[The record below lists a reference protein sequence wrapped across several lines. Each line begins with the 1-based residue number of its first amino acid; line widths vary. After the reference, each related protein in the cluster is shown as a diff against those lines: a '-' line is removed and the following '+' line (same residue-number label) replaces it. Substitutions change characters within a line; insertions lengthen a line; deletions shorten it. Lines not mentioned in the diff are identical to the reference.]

1 MTLDLAIS
9 KNTTD
14 SSKRPFVDG
23 SSSRPML
30 TKEWRWVRL
39 RNTNEIGYVAAGP
52 QIGTGNVLVY
62 IPIGKR
68 RNKPLVMLRIIKNW
82 KEEVEVLHE

>member
-14 SSKRPFVDG
+14 SSKSPFVDE

-30 TKEWRWVRL
+30 TTEWRWVRL
-39 RNTNEIGYVAAGP
+39 RIGYVAAGP

-68 RNKPLVMLRIIKNW
+68 RSKPLVMLRIIKNW
-82 KEEVEVLHE
+82 KEEVEVLHA